1 MQKLLLLAFLFLALT
16 RFKCVVECEGPDVAL
31 KISRTEMAHL
41 DNRGAEP
48 VALAPGANG
57 FLNAYGFRL
66 STYVE
71 VRNQADTVG
80 VECPYFILSP
90 AANDCRIFTLTG
102 TGDHP
107 PGTDVSALF
116 RFADRRR
123 SPLRY
128 EATADAAPIV
138 SGIWNF
144 DLASNFDFLLVQPP
158 ATAGWQQFELRLS
171 QNDTTTLSVTT
182 DSIFLQ

>member
-1 MQKLLLLAFLFLALT
+1 MQKLLLLTLLFLALT
-16 RFKCVVECEGPDVAL
+16 RFKCVEECDGPDVAL
-31 KISRTEMAHL
+31 KISRTETVHL
-41 DNRGAEP
+41 DNRGADP
-48 VALAPGANG
+48 VALAPGAAG

-66 STYVE
+66 STFVE

-90 AANDCRIFTLTG
+90 AANDCRIYTLTG

-116 RFADRRR
+116 RFADRSR

-128 EATADAAPIV
+128 QAIVDAAPAI
-138 SGIWNF
+138 SGIWSF
-144 DLASNFDFLLVQPP
+144 YQATHFDFLLVQPP

-171 QNDTTTLSVTT
+171 QSDTTTLSVTT

>member
-1 MQKLLLLAFLFLALT
+1 MQKLLLLALLFLALT
-16 RFKCVVECEGPDVAL
+16 RFKCVEECEGPDVDL

-57 FLNAYGFRL
+57 FLSAYGFRL
-66 STYVE
+66 STFVE

-80 VECPYFILSP
+80 VECPYFLLSP

-102 TGDHP
+102 LGDHP

-116 RFADRRR
+116 RFADRR

-128 EATADAAPIV
+128 EPTADAGPIV

-144 DLASNFDFLLVQPP
+144 YQASNFDFLLVQPP

-171 QNDTTTLSVTT
+171 KNDTTTLSVTT